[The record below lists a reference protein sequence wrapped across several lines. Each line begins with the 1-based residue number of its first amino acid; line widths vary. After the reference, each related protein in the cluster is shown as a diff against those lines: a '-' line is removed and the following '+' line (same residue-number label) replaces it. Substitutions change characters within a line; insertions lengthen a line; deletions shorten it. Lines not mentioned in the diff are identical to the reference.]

1 MRRDRFFIIFF
12 CFVVRWLIE
21 YLATI
26 PEFLLTATTGYDVGT
41 LKKNDVFMPSSLLRL
56 IILAG
61 SFLFLTGCSSD
72 YQWGWY
78 VVSPTTESGLI
89 NLKFLAMGAVY
100 TLSISLLAFT
110 LAMIAGLLIA
120 LPGLS
125 SHKPLRYFNRTYVEI
140 FRSIPVLVMILWIY
154 YGLPIVSGIELSAFA
169 AAVIALAI
177 CESAFHAEI
186 FRGGVNAVPRGQF
199 EAAESLGLKYFD
211 KMRFVILPQAI
222 RHMIPPL
229 ANQFV
234 YMLKMSSLASVIGV
248 QELTRRANELQI
260 SEYRAMEIYSV
271 LVLEYLVLVMVFSWL
286 ARKLEKPAR

>member
-1 MRRDRFFIIFF
+1 M
-12 CFVVRWLIE
+12 L
-21 YLATI
+21 
-26 PEFLLTATTGYDVGT
+26 
-41 LKKNDVFMPSSLLRL
+41 
-56 IILAG
+56 
-61 SFLFLTGCSSD
+61 LTGCSSD

-78 VVSPTTESGLI
+78 VVSPFTESGLI

-100 TLSISLLAFT
+100 TLGISLLAFSI
-110 LAMIAGLLIA
+110 AMVAGLLIA

-125 SHKPLRYFNRTYVEI
+125 SYKPLQYLNRTYVEV

-154 YGLPIVSGIELSAFA
+154 YGLPLVAGIELSAFA

-186 FRGGVNAVPRGQF
+186 FRGGVNAIDRGQF
-199 EAAESLGLKYFD
+199 EAAEALGLKYLQ

-222 RHMIPPL
+222 RRMIPPL

-234 YMLKMSSLASVIGV
+234 YMLKMSSLASVVGV

-271 LVLEYLVLVMVFSWL
+271 LVVEYLVIVLIFSWL
-286 ARKLEKPAR
+286 ARKLEKPVK

>member
-1 MRRDRFFIIFF
+1 
-12 CFVVRWLIE
+12 
-21 YLATI
+21 
-26 PEFLLTATTGYDVGT
+26 
-41 LKKNDVFMPSSLLRL
+41 MPSSLLRL
-56 IILAG
+56 ILVAG

-78 VVSPTTESGLI
+78 IVSPATESGLI

-100 TLSISLLAFT
+100 TLSISLLAFA
-110 LAMIAGLLIA
+110 LAMFAGLMIA

-125 SHKPLRYFNRTYVEI
+125 SYKPLRYLNRTYVEV

-186 FRGGVNAVPRGQF
+186 FRGGVNAVHRGQF
-199 EAAESLGLKYFD
+199 EAAESLGLRYFD
-211 KMRFVILPQAI
+211 KMRCVILPQAI

-286 ARKLEKPAR
+286 ARKLEKPVR

>member
-1 MRRDRFFIIFF
+1 MLSSILRPL
-12 CFVVRWLIE
+12 CLVVIA
-21 YLATI
+21 LA
-26 PEFLLTATTGYDVGT
+26 L
-41 LKKNDVFMPSSLLRL
+41 S
-56 IILAG
+56 
-61 SFLFLTGCSSD
+61 GCSSD

-78 VVSPTTESGLI
+78 VVSPVTESGRI
-89 NLKFLAMGAVY
+89 NLQFLATGALY
-100 TLSISLLAFT
+100 TLGISLLAFT
-110 LAMIAGLLIA
+110 LAMLAGLIIA

-125 SHKPLRYFNRTYVEI
+125 SHKPLRAFNRVYVET

-186 FRGGVNAVPRGQF
+186 FRGGVNAIGKGQF
-199 EAAESLGLKYFD
+199 EAAEALGLNYFQ
-211 KMRFVILPQAI
+211 KMYCVILPQAI
-222 RHMIPPL
+222 RKMIPPL

-260 SEYRAMEIYSV
+260 SEYRAMEIYSI
-271 LVLEYLVLVMVFSWL
+271 LVLEYLVLVLLFSWL
-286 ARKLEKPAR
+286 ARKLERKAA